1 MPKKTPHT
9 KRLEEGGGMHHF
21 RDALAAVLA
30 ERIEFPRGSLVTV
43 MDAKV
48 TRDTLHAK
56 CVISVLPISME
67 AEAVRVLVDQDR
79 EIKQGLSQKLRLR
92 RIPRLHW
99 VFNEAEAYVG
109 EIDDTINQLKKQG
122 EL

>member
-9 KRLEEGGGMHHF
+9 KRLEQGGGMQHF

-30 ERIEFPRGSLVTV
+30 ERVEFPRGAFVTV
-43 MDAKV
+43 MDAKI

-56 CVISVLPISME
+56 CVLSVLPISME
-67 AEAVRVLVDQDR
+67 PEVVRALIDTQH
-79 EIKQGLSQKLRLR
+79 EIKQGLSEKLRLR

-99 VFNEAEAYVG
+99 AFSESEAYVG
-109 EIDDTINQLKKQG
+109 DIDDTINELKRKG

>member
-9 KRLEEGGGMHHF
+9 KRLEEGGGMQHF

-30 ERIEFPRGSLVTV
+30 ERVEFPRGSLVTV
-43 MDAKV
+43 MDAKI

-56 CVISVLPISME
+56 CVLSVLPTTME
-67 AEAVRVLVDQDR
+67 PDVVQALIDNER
-79 EIKQGLSQKLRLR
+79 EIKQGLAEKLRLR
-92 RIPRLHW
+92 RIPRLHY
-99 VFNEAEAYVG
+99 VFDQNEAYVG
-109 EIDDTINQLKKQG
+109 DIDDTINLLKKKG